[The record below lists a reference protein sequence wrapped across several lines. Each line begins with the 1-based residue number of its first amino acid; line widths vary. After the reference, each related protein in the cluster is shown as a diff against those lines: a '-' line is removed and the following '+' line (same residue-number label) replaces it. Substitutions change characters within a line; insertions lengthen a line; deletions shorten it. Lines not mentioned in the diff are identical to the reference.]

1 MEPTKRWKL
10 CSASWVFWRVGRQ
23 AEIITDTGPKT
34 APVTI
39 ERPNYCAI
47 DPSGDCLLCA
57 MRQSR
62 TRFQRTKH
70 LCYRYTDPSLFSS
83 DALPH
88 RDDSIQPARPPKEFR
103 VLLLKS

>member
-1 MEPTKRWKL
+1 
-10 CSASWVFWRVGRQ
+10 
-23 AEIITDTGPKT
+23 
-34 APVTI
+34 
-39 ERPNYCAI
+39 
-47 DPSGDCLLCA
+47 

-62 TRFQRTKH
+62 TRFQRTQH